1 MKKMIIALL
10 LTLATML
17 ICLSAVVSAQV
28 EQDASTQPETKWK
41 KVECSWELI
50 QKYFSRYYKFFP
62 ELYWE
67 WGSDGWTHLE
77 GKYKCKNVLQFIIK
91 EEGTRW
97 RRNVVQSHPGKGIDK
112 GIFIAY
118 GKLISPPY
126 NLKTIEKEQSLIIN
140 DVPVWPRFGPNP
152 VKKSKFQLCDD
163 EIIKMGNIIEDTLKA
178 KKKLE
183 HDTFTKYLHYLVKT
197 YGKREGI
204 TKFKNY
210 MKGLVYP
217 GKMIADFKFFDE
229 DKMIFDFKFSIDDHW
244 DVPLKYQLT
253 DEQWDIYKDDPV
265 YSMSDEEARKY
276 IESQKRIASIA
287 KIKDLK
293 SEIEEALL
301 ADKIVLLGA
310 IEDYY
315 ILTPEQYAEIVKI
328 LKRSNLD
335 TLSKLEAVNSVVSQ
349 VADETDSTLI
359 SLILVFNNSFD

>member
-1 MKKMIIALL
+1 MKYSKIPIFITIIVLL
-10 LTLATML
+10 LVFVQVAITKTLPA
-17 ICLSAVVSAQV
+17 
-28 EQDASTQPETKWK
+28 ASTQPDSRWK

-50 QKYFSRYYKFFP
+50 QKYFSRYYKFYP

-67 WGSDGWTHLE
+67 WGEYGWQYLD
-77 GKYKCKNVLQFIIK
+77 GKYKCEDVLQFILQKEKTSWKRELKISYPKSGIK
-91 EEGTRW
+91 TGLFII
-97 RRNVVQSHPGKGIDK
+97 KGQI
-112 GIFIAY
+112 
-118 GKLISPPY
+118 ISPPY
-126 NLKTIEKEQSLIIN
+126 KLEISNENSTLTLNSVIIYPTTGAEVIEKTELELLLEKAA
-140 DVPVWPRFGPNP
+140 DFGHKIEKN
-152 VKKSKFQLCDD
+152 KKAMKRLQYRWFS
-163 EIIKMGNIIEDTLKA
+163 
-178 KKKLE
+178 
-183 HDTFTKYLHYLVKT
+183 KYLNYLIST
-197 YGKREGI
+197 YGKVEGLS
-204 TKFKNY
+204 KFKNY
-210 MKGLVYP
+210 MKSLINP
-217 GKMIADFKFFDE
+217 GKIIADFKFFDE
-229 DKMIFDFKFSIDDHW
+229 DKMIFDFKYRIDDHW